1 MKVLCYLTNSNISD
15 PSRRSNDASDEETI
29 EEGEDDGD
37 SNHDDEGIEQDC
49 HEDSMDHLR
58 SLEPSPDNH
67 HGVVNRRQ
75 AQRGH
80 QPGSSARRSFMSE
93 ESEESEE
100 ESSSL
105 ESLRRIR
112 ELCEHHL
119 SVGSEAEEHYRKVCR
134 ALVSESVELALFLE
148 KAQKQEEL
156 HTEEL
161 VQLAQS
167 DWVSL

>member
-1 MKVLCYLTNSNISD
+1 
-15 PSRRSNDASDEETI
+15 
-29 EEGEDDGD
+29 
-37 SNHDDEGIEQDC
+37 
-49 HEDSMDHLR
+49 
-58 SLEPSPDNH
+58 
-67 HGVVNRRQ
+67 
-75 AQRGH
+75 
-80 QPGSSARRSFMSE
+80 MSE

-105 ESLRRIR
+105 ESLRRVR

-161 VQLAQS
+161 VKLAQS
-167 DWVSL
+167 DWVSLNRLGKKSLAPCLATQKVSVLELE